1 MDGIMENITHEVAK
15 EVVNQTIN
23 VAGQAINPITKFI
36 EEHAIVLLIGAIV
49 LLGILYLLVVIMR
62 NFILNSVVG
71 LILFFAIHTF
81 IYPLNINLENLII
94 VAFGGVGG
102 LAAILL
108 IQFFKSVGIL
118 TAFVLI

>member
-1 MDGIMENITHEVAK
+1 MDGIIENVTHEVTK
-15 EVVNQTIN
+15 EVVNQTVN
-23 VAGQAINPITKFI
+23 MAGQMVNPITKFI

-71 LILFFAIHTF
+71 LILFFTIHMF
-81 IYPLNINLENLII
+81 IYPLKINLENLII

-108 IQFFKSVGIL
+108 IQFLRAIGVPL
-118 TAFVLI
+118 